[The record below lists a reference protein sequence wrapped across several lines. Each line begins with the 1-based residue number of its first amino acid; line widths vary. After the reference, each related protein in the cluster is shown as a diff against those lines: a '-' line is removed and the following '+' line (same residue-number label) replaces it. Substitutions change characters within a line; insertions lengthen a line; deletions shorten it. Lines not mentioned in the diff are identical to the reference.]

1 MKIKTRYLIITAAIL
16 FLTYMLS
23 FTNLFKSS
31 NKKAFKTALLNP
43 KYKNEVTSIEL
54 SQGNSQ
60 IFLEKISDFWTVKTA
75 QNDFSAPADSKRIE
89 NLLEQL
95 SNIINVYKISD
106 KIAKSNALGFKKSD
120 SFYIKCNYKDTF
132 GEYFFGAQDF
142 SKNFRY
148 FMTGKTTAVF
158 QTANQFESFLTASE
172 RYWTEPEIISKTITK
187 NISIS
192 DIQRITINDFQNTR
206 ILTPE
211 SKNFKDYAAD
221 LLNLRHG
228 GIYKTEMANIPV
240 LRITL
245 ELGNKDEIT
254 IEVYNSSQE
263 NYHVSVRYP
272 KINYQAD
279 YIISQW
285 TFLKLYQK

>member
-1 MKIKTRYLIITAAIL
+1 MKIKSRYLISTTAVLFITYL
-16 FLTYMLS
+16 LS

-60 IFLEKISDFWTVKTA
+60 IFLEKISDFWTVKTT

-106 KIAKSNALGFKKSD
+106 KITKSNALGFKNSD

-132 GEYFFGAQDF
+132 SEYFFGAQDF

-158 QTANQFESFLTASE
+158 QTANQFEAFLTASE

-192 DIQRITINDFQNTR
+192 DIQRIIINDFQNTR

-211 SKNFKDYAAD
+211 SKNFKDYATD

-240 LRITL
+240 LKITL

-254 IEVYNSSQE
+254 IEVYNSSQD